1 MGGDVDPLRTHIQGF
16 PDCEP
21 AGDQII
27 ARFDGVENYVIDC
40 DVIGWGL
47 ANEYG
52 GIVSGHVSGVLR
64 PLDGPHP
71 TPPY

>member
-1 MGGDVDPLRTHIQGF
+1 MALWRLA

-21 AGDQII
+21 RGDQLT

-40 DVIGWGL
+40 DVIAWGG
-47 ANEYG
+47 ASEFTG
-52 GIVSGHVSGVLR
+52 TVSGHVSGVLS